1 MSEALIHHKPA
12 DREAWLKLR
21 KEYVNATEGPKING
35 LSKYGSA
42 ADVLADKLGLA
53 PEIEENTAMRVGKMV
68 EEHIIGHILA
78 ETGARVAYIGLDFLS
93 RGRAGCTPDLTVLNS
108 HGHLV
113 HYELKT
119 TSHHWGGRIPKH
131 YEGQVKHQLAVL
143 ELNDGWLVSY
153 PIEDAERELE
163 ELMAGTWKLDPTRL
177 VYQQISTTQSERE
190 EILQACNDWMAKH
203 IDLGLPLENTQAKAN
218 WDGTHF
224 DPEMAA
230 RLKEID
236 GTIKMLEENLEAA
249 KGMRDGLRQ
258 QAAEAMRDAKIL
270 QGYGYAWERIQ
281 VAGRKTV
288 DYPKVLAALDRF
300 LSEDAL
306 KAKAEATELY
316 TKTTKSSERWT
327 LKEA

>member
-1 MSEALIHHKPA
+1 LSEALIHHKPA
-12 DREAWLKLR
+12 TREAWLELR
-21 KEYVNATEGPKING
+21 KQFITATDWPKIAG
-35 LSKYGSA
+35 LSKHGSA
-42 ADVLADKLGLA
+42 ADVLADKTGLA

-68 EEHIIGHILA
+68 EEHIIAQILQ
-78 ETGARVAYIGLDFLS
+78 ETGAKTVYTGLDFIS
-93 RGRAGCTPDLTVLNS
+93 RGRAACTPDLTVLNL
-108 HGHLV
+108 HGHFV
-113 HYELKT
+113 HYEIKT
-119 TSHHWGGRIPKH
+119 TSHMWGGKIPPR
-131 YEGQVKHQLAVL
+131 YEGQIKQQMAILGI
-143 ELNDGWLVSY
+143 NDGWLVSY
-153 PIEDAERELE
+153 PIDDAERELE

-203 IDLGLPLENTQAKAN
+203 IDLGLPLENTQTKAN
-218 WDGTHF
+218 WDGTHL

-258 QAAEAMRDAKIL
+258 QAAEAMKDAKIL

-300 LSEDAL
+300 LSEEAQ
-306 KAKAEATELY
+306 KVKAEAIELY